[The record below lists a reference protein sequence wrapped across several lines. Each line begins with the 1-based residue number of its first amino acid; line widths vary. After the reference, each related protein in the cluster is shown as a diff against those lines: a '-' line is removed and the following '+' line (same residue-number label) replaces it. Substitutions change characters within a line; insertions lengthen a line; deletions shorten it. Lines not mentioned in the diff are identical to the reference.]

1 MDVKNKFNLTLLIS
15 SIFSIISSIFYIFVV
30 ILIVALLGGVTDIFS
45 DLSLWYEYFFFYVI
59 CILLFLVIIY
69 PILKIYVLVQ
79 YHYNN
84 IFCKNLSL
92 VIIILSLINIPFG
105 TIFGILLLIFRV
117 DILKD
122 LNKSSSKKKKVISKK

>member
-1 MDVKNKFNLTLLIS
+1 MDVKYKFNLTLLIS

>member
-84 IFCKNLSL
+84 IFCNNLSL

>member
-122 LNKSSSKKKKVISKK
+122 LTKSSNKKKKVISKK